1 MNNPGNNDAMQQ
13 LAIDELYEEIA
24 AILRRLRFS
33 YEAIIS
39 IDESQKIVIFN
50 KGAEKI
56 FGYEAGEVLG
66 ESLDVMIP
74 ERFREVHKEHVEK
87 LIQSNENDLVMHHQK
102 SVFGLRKNGEEFPVE
117 SSIYQFSYGTE
128 RTFTTVLRDV
138 SEAASL
144 QERLEHLATHDYL
157 TALPNRLLFEDRLST
172 AISRAERHSRKMAL
186 LFLDMNNFKYV
197 NDRLGHQAGDVLL
210 KIIGKRLHG
219 HIRESD
225 TAARI
230 GGDEF
235 ALILEDISDSQAVEK
250 TIDHL
255 RNLLEATVV
264 LEQEEIIPSFSIGMA
279 LYPDDANKSDLL
291 LRKADSSMFAD
302 KKAMKQ
308 GKKN

>member
-1 MNNPGNNDAMQQ
+1 MNDPVNKAVSQQ
-13 LAIDELYEEIA
+13 LAIDALYEEITG
-24 AILRRLRFS
+24 ILRKLRFS

-56 FGYEAGEVLG
+56 FDYEAGEVLG
-66 ESLDVMIP
+66 KSLDLLIP
-74 ERFREVHKEHVEK
+74 ERFREVHREHIKELLH
-87 LIQSNENDLVMHHQK
+87 SDANDLIMHHQK
-102 SVFGLRKNGEEFPVE
+102 SVFGLRKNGEEFPAE
-117 SSIYQFSYGTE
+117 SSIYQFSYGSE
-128 RTFTTVLRDV
+128 RTFTAVLRDV

-157 TALPNRLLFEDRLST
+157 TALPNRLLFEDRLLT

-186 LFLDMNNFKYV
+186 LFLDMNNFKSV
-197 NDRLGHQAGDVLL
+197 NDRLGHQAGDALL
-210 KIIGKRLHG
+210 KMIGERLHA

-235 ALILEDISDSQAVEK
+235 ALILEDISDRQAVEK
-250 TIDHL
+250 AIDHL
-255 RNLLEATVV
+255 RKLLEATVR

-279 LYPDDANKSDLL
+279 LYPDDADKADLL

-302 KKAMKQ
+302 KKAMKH
-308 GKKN
+308 GNKK